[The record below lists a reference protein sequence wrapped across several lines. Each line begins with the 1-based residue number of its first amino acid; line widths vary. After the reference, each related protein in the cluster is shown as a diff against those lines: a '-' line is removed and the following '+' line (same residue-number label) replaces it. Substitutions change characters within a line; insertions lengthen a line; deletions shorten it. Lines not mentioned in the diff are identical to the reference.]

1 MKTKFK
7 INEEVI
13 YKGRRWRVI
22 RIIIN
27 GSGINYQIID
37 SYKNWATGYS
47 SIPENE
53 LQKSLLDKEEKEY
66 LEAVLKPFKDKVTY
80 ISKEK
85 SSDGDYYIHANIDY
99 IVYMDA
105 LIFPNFP
112 QNSKM
117 YAGMEPGKK
126 YTLKELGL
134 FEEE

>member
-13 YKGRRWRVI
+13 YKGRKWIVI

-27 GSGINYQIID
+27 KSGINYQIVN
-37 SYKNWATGYS
+37 SPNWSTGYS
-47 SIPENE
+47 SVPENK
-53 LQKSLLDKEEKEY
+53 LQKILLDKVEKEY
-66 LEAVLKPFKDKVTY
+66 LEAVLKPFKNKITN

-85 SSDGDYYIHANIDY
+85 YTDGNYYIYVNIGY
-99 IVYMDA
+99 VDA
-105 LIFPNFP
+105 LVFPNFP

-117 YAGMEPGKK
+117 YAGMELNKK

>member
-13 YKGRRWRVI
+13 YKGRKWIVI

-27 GSGINYQIID
+27 KSGINYQIVN
-37 SYKNWATGYS
+37 SPNWSIGYS
-47 SIPENE
+47 SVPENK
-53 LQKSLLDKEEKEY
+53 LQKILLDKEEKEY
-66 LEAVLKPFKDKVTY
+66 LESLLKPFKNKITN

-85 SSDGDYYIHANIDY
+85 YTDGNYYIYVNIGYADTL
-99 IVYMDA
+99 V
-105 LIFPNFP
+105 FPNFP
-112 QNSKM
+112 RNSKM
-117 YAGMEPGKK
+117 YVGMELNKK